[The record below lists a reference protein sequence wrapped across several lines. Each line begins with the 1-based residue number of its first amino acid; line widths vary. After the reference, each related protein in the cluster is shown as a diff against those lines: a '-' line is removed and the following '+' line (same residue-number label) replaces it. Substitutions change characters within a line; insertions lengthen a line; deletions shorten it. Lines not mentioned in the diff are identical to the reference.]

1 MKQLTIICISLVFIA
16 CSGTKNTSEATKN
29 ETTKVIKKTPE
40 VTIDSTLTNKPQII
54 EDSVKTAKNNIKQ
67 TSLKSSQINA
77 SLNVHNAWDT
87 LLQKHVSTNGKV
99 NYKTFKTDYIQLLS
113 YIKSLQV
120 IYATNEFSNFSKNQK
135 LAFWINAYNAFTIDL
150 ILRNYPV
157 KSIKDIKNP
166 WDERLWKLGEK
177 WFNLN
182 DIEHNILRKMN
193 EPRIHFA
200 IVCASISCPKLQNKA
215 FKASNLEVQLTTATK
230 QFLNDNSKNQIST
243 NAIKLSKIFKWF
255 SKDFKTNESDLIDFL
270 NNYSQVKIAP
280 NASKSYLD
288 YNWNLNE

>member
-1 MKQLTIICISLVFIA
+1 MKQFTIICIGLIFIT
-16 CSGTKNTSEATKN
+16 CSGTKSTSESSKKTI
-29 ETTKVIKKTPE
+29 TTVIDKTPE
-40 VTIDSTLTNKPQII
+40 TVIDSTLTNKPTII
-54 EDSVKTAKNNIKQ
+54 VDSVKTAENNTKQ
-67 TSLKSSQINA
+67 TPSTPTQSNPPSNLHS
-77 SLNVHNAWDT
+77 AWDT
-87 LLQKHVSTNGKV
+87 LLQKHVTLAGNV
-99 NYKTFKTDYIQLLS
+99 NYDGFKTDKKLLNN
-113 YIKSLQV
+113 YIKSLQA

-177 WFNLN
+177 WYNLN
-182 DIEHNILRKMN
+182 DIEHNILRKMD

-200 IVCASISCPKLQNKA
+200 IVCASISCPKLQNQA
-215 FKASNLEVQLTTATK
+215 FNASNLGSQLTSATK
-230 QFLNDNSKNQIST
+230 QFLTDISKNQISANT
-243 NAIKLSKIFKWF
+243 LKLSKIFKWF
-255 SKDFKTNESDLIDFL
+255 SKDFKTNDSDLIDFL
-270 NNYSQVKIAP
+270 NKYSQVKIAP